1 MRYATEKLGAKPG
14 FFASM
19 VDTVVILL
27 GDAFPEV
34 KKDPDSVRYYD
45 RRVSYRSMNYF
56 EYRKNK
62 YKIHGEPFIWD
73 VNFSVTSTCTT
84 NSILKPVNKYQHWE
98 TIKSSLCELFF
109 SRCKYIEKSLVIFLI
124 Y

>member
-98 TIKSSLCELFF
+98 TIKVVFVN
-109 SRCKYIEKSLVIFLI
+109 YFLAGANTLKKVW
-124 Y
+124 